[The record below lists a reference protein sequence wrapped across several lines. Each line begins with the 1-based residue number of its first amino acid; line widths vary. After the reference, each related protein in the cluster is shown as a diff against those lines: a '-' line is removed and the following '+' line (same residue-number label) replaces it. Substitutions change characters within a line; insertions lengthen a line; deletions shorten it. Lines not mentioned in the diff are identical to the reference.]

1 MKKIFSIFLFV
12 ISLVFL
18 SCSSAFDDNTGK
30 IEFSLPYGS
39 VGNARA
45 AGLNASETDV
55 IKKSYAFYLR
65 FTSSSVLENK
75 IESGQSGDRVIV
87 EDMEPG
93 LWTITALACEVE
105 NKKDFEEYILERGE
119 EAFEEPNETMGYDYF
134 MGKAKAQVNAG
145 QTSNVLLSLS
155 KVLQENEVFTGI
167 TVRLSTSEEKITSKN
182 YDTFMQNACLYGKYE
197 RRLGD
202 EVIDT
207 PEYEIYS
214 DFTYTKL
221 EPGEIGNKP
230 VVFTYTDENGEVYNS
245 APVIVPVYYDFAD
258 SVDDIKLSF
267 EPEYSVSK
275 GDELILSVSASSED
289 FTLKYYPEN
298 SDSPEDAVSYAFELV
313 PLSAVWTKAGA
324 ADPSPLSDKE
334 IEYSVDTSSVGT
346 FVYYNTTIFTLASI
360 NPKVSLEINKY
371 ILPAIHSPV
380 EIKVNVLA
388 LPEYTVTF
396 VKAGSEPETYITI
409 ETKSVT
415 KGEKVEQP
423 VVSVEEGYTF
433 HGWYEDDGYYN
444 PFNFENPIKK
454 DITLY
459 GLWTKN
465 ETPKYTITFVSAFT
479 DKKEVTVEEGTILK
493 SPEAL
498 TSEPIEGYVFDGWYT
513 DKDFTTL
520 YTFSA
525 PIISSFILYGKWIEL
540 PKYTVTFVFN
550 GKADEVTVIEGKT
563 VSPTGTTATEGYR
576 FDGWYTDESF
586 SGDKYDFDTPVKT
599 NLMLYARN
607 IPIEYTITY
616 ILNDGTNA
624 EANPTVYTIESGKIT
639 LIDPSKEGYDF
650 EGWLIIDEATGQNSV
665 IKEIEPTTLQ
675 NITLTASWKLKSF
688 KITFV
693 NPETDKAF
701 AEQFVDYL
709 GKVSAPEFT
718 EIMGYTFKGWYAD
731 KELTKEFDFDTP
743 VVSELTIYG
752 KWLANSNSGVHV
764 DFPEEPVTGQ
774 ITFTLTSDDKV
785 IQPGSDDYYTVKQ
798 GEIVTIKADFDVENS
813 EEYIINWDIDG
824 ENSEIRSNLLELDT
838 SKYLGYTHII
848 CSIFDT
854 ETQKIIFTGNLNVAV
869 IQ

>member
-45 AGLNASETDV
+45 AGLNPSETDV

-93 LWTITALACEVE
+93 LWTITALACEVQ
-105 NKKDFEEYILERGE
+105 NKKDFEEYILKRGE
-119 EAFEEPNETMGYDYF
+119 EVFEEPNETMGYDYF

-182 YDTFMQNACLYGKYE
+182 YDTFMQNASLYGKYE

-202 EVIDT
+202 EVIET
-207 PEYEIYS
+207 SESEIFS

-289 FTLKYYPEN
+289 FTLNYYPEN
-298 SDSPEDAVSYAFELV
+298 SDSPEDAVSYAFEPV

-346 FVYYNTTIFTLASI
+346 FIYYNTTLFTLASI
-360 NPKVSLEINKY
+360 DPKVSLEINKY

-409 ETKSVT
+409 DAKTVT

-479 DKKEVTVEEGTILK
+479 DKMEVTVEEGTILK

-498 TSEPIEGYVFDGWYT
+498 TSEPVEGYVFDAWYT
-513 DKDFTTL
+513 DKDCTTL

-525 PIISSFILYGKWIEL
+525 PVISSFILYGKWIEL
-540 PKYTVTFVFN
+540 PKYKVTFVY
-550 GKADEVTVIEGKT
+550 GSSSDDVEVIEGKT
-563 VSPTGTTATEGYR
+563 VEPPQIGTSVGR
-576 FDGWYTDESF
+576 NFDGWYTNNSF
-586 SGDKYDFDTPVKT
+586 EGEKYDFATPVT
-599 NLMLYARN
+599 TEFTLYGRY
-607 IPIEYTITY
+607 IPIEYKIIY
-616 ILNDGTNA
+616 ILNDGKNS
-624 EANPTVYTIESGKIT
+624 EKNPESYNVESGIIT
-639 LIDPSKEGYDF
+639 LTDPQKEHYTF
-650 EGWLIIDEATGQNSV
+650 AGWTTKDITGEETI
-665 IKEIEPTTLQ
+665 IKEISSSFARD
-675 NITLTASWKLKSF
+675 ITLTATWTIESF
-688 KITFV
+688 KVTFI
-693 NPETDKAF
+693 NSSGIAIG
-701 AEQFVDYL
+701 EQSVEY
-709 GKVSAPEFT
+709 GAKVKPISPTTME
-718 EIMGYTFKGWYAD
+718 GYSFKGWYAD
-731 KELTKEFDFDTP
+731 EDLTKEFDFDTP
-743 VVSELTIYG
+743 VDSDLIIYG
-752 KWLANSNSGVHV
+752 KWVADSSTGVNV
-764 DFPEEPVTGQ
+764 DFPEEPVTGV
-774 ITFTLTSDDKV
+774 ISFVLTSGDD
-785 IQPGSDDYYTVKQ
+785 ILDPDSQGYYTVEQ
-798 GEIVTIKADFDVENS
+798 GDIISIKASFDVDPTAND
-813 EEYIINWDIDG
+813 IIIWTVNGIDVESDG
-824 ENSEIRSNLLELDT
+824 ELLELDT
-838 SKYLGYTHII
+838 STYAGYTYIV
-848 CSIFDT
+848 CSVYDA

-869 IQ
+869 IK

>member
-167 TVRLSTSEEKITSKN
+167 TVKLSASEEKITSKN
-182 YDTFMQNACLYGKYE
+182 YDTFMQNASLYGKYE
-197 RRLGD
+197 RRLGN

-258 SVDDIKLSF
+258 YVDDIKLSF

-289 FTLKYYPEN
+289 FTLNYYPEN
-298 SDSPEDAVSYAFELV
+298 SDSPEDAVSYAFEPV
-313 PLSAVWTKAGA
+313 PLSTVWTKAGA
-324 ADPSPLSDKE
+324 VDPSPLSDKE

-346 FVYYNTTIFTLASI
+346 FIYYNTTLFTLASI
-360 NPKVSLEINKY
+360 DPKVSLEINKY

-409 ETKSVT
+409 DAKTVT

-479 DKKEVTVEEGTILK
+479 DKMEVTVEEGTILK

-498 TSEPIEGYVFDGWYT
+498 TSEPVEGYVFDAWYT
-513 DKDFTTL
+513 DKDCTTL

-525 PIISSFILYGKWIEL
+525 PVISSFILYGKWIEL
-540 PKYTVTFVFN
+540 PKYKVTFVY
-550 GKADEVTVIEGKT
+550 GSSSDDVEVIEGKT
-563 VSPTGTTATEGYR
+563 VEPPQLGTSEGR
-576 FDGWYTDESF
+576 KFDGWYTDKSYSEA
-586 SGDKYDFDTPVKT
+586 YDFETPVKADLT
-599 NLMLYARN
+599 LYARD
-607 IPIEYTITY
+607 ILIEYKVTY
-616 ILNDGTNA
+616 DLDGGENSDK
-624 EANPTVYTIESGKIT
+624 NPTSYNVASGT
-639 LIDPSKEGYDF
+639 LTLFDAQKEGYDF
-650 EGWLIIDEATGQNSV
+650 AGWTINISGEDEK
-665 IKEIEPTTLQ
+665 IEKIEPSFVRD
-675 NITLTASWKLKSF
+675 ITLTATWTVKTF
-688 KITFV
+688 KVTFINISGFEIGEKTV
-693 NPETDKAF
+693 EYKA
-701 AEQFVDYL
+701 
-709 GKVSAPEFT
+709 KVTPLSAPAME
-718 EIMGYTFKGWYAD
+718 GYSFKGWYAD
-731 KELTKEFDFDTP
+731 EDLTKEFDFDTP
-743 VVSELTIYG
+743 VDSDLTIYG
-752 KWLANSNSGVHV
+752 KWVADSNAGINV
-764 DFPEEPVTGQ
+764 DFPEEPVTGV
-774 ITFTLTSDDKV
+774 ISFVLTSGDD
-785 IQPGSDDYYTVKQ
+785 ILDPDSQGYYTIEQ
-798 GEIVTIKADFDVENS
+798 GETISIKASFDAETENYLIIWTVNGIDVES
-813 EEYIINWDIDG
+813 EDE
-824 ENSEIRSNLLELDT
+824 LLELDT
-838 SKYLGYTHII
+838 STYAGYTYIV
-848 CSIFDT
+848 CSVYDA

-869 IQ
+869 IK

>member
-167 TVRLSTSEEKITSKN
+167 TVRLSASEEKITSKN
-182 YDTFMQNACLYGKYE
+182 YDTFMQNASLYGKYE
-197 RRLGD
+197 RRLGN

-221 EPGEIGNKP
+221 GPGEIGNKP

-258 SVDDIKLSF
+258 YDDDIKLSF

-289 FTLKYYPEN
+289 FTLNYYPEN
-298 SDSPEDAVSYAFELV
+298 SDSPEDAVSYAFEPV

-324 ADPSPLSDKE
+324 VDPSPLSDKE

-346 FVYYNTTIFTLASI
+346 FIYYNTTLFTLASI
-360 NPKVSLEINKY
+360 DPKVSLEINKY

-409 ETKSVT
+409 DAKTVT

-479 DKKEVTVEEGTILK
+479 DKMEVTVEEGTILK

-498 TSEPIEGYVFDGWYT
+498 TSEPVEGYVFDAWYT
-513 DKDFTTL
+513 DKDCTTL

-525 PIISSFILYGKWIEL
+525 PVISSFILYGKWIEL
-540 PKYTVTFVFN
+540 PKYKVTFVY
-550 GKADEVTVIEGKT
+550 GSSSDDVEVIEGKT
-563 VSPTGTTATEGYR
+563 VEPPQLGTSEGR
-576 FDGWYTDESF
+576 KFDGWYTDKSYSEA
-586 SGDKYDFDTPVKT
+586 YDFETPVKADLT
-599 NLMLYARN
+599 LYARD
-607 IPIEYTITY
+607 ILIEYKVTY
-616 ILNDGTNA
+616 DLDGGENSDK
-624 EANPTVYTIESGKIT
+624 NPTSYNVASGT
-639 LIDPSKEGYDF
+639 LTLFDAQKEGYDF
-650 EGWLIIDEATGQNSV
+650 AGWTINISGEDEK
-665 IKEIEPTTLQ
+665 IEKIEPSFVRD
-675 NITLTASWKLKSF
+675 ITLTATWTVKTF
-688 KITFV
+688 KVTFINISGFEIGEKTV
-693 NPETDKAF
+693 EYKA
-701 AEQFVDYL
+701 
-709 GKVSAPEFT
+709 KVTPLSAPAME
-718 EIMGYTFKGWYAD
+718 GYSFKGWYAD
-731 KELTKEFDFDTP
+731 EDLTKEFDFDTP
-743 VVSELTIYG
+743 VDSDLIIYG
-752 KWLANSNSGVHV
+752 KWVADSSTGVNV
-764 DFPEEPVTGQ
+764 DFPEEPVTGV
-774 ITFTLTSDDKV
+774 ISFVLTSGDD
-785 IQPGSDDYYTVKQ
+785 ILDPDSQGYYTVEQ
-798 GEIVTIKADFDVENS
+798 GDIISIKASFDVDPTAND
-813 EEYIINWDIDG
+813 IIIWTVNGIDVESDG
-824 ENSEIRSNLLELDT
+824 ELLELDT
-838 SKYLGYTHII
+838 STYAGYTYIV
-848 CSIFDT
+848 CSVYDA

-869 IQ
+869 IK

>member
-55 IKKSYAFYLR
+55 IKKSYSFYLR

-105 NKKDFEEYILERGE
+105 NKKDFEEYILKHGE
-119 EAFEEPNETMGYDYF
+119 EAFEEPDETMGYDYF

-145 QTSNVLLSLS
+145 QTSNVLLNLS

-167 TVRLSTSEEKITSKN
+167 TVRLSASEEKITSKN
-182 YDTFMQNACLYGKYE
+182 YDTFMQNASLYGKYE

-202 EVIDT
+202 EVIET
-207 PEYEIYS
+207 SESEIYS

-258 SVDDIKLSF
+258 YDELLKVNLVPESENAVYSLTKGEELVLDVAPIYDTLSF
-267 EPEYSVSK
+267 NYYPKDSDKITEIDFTPYTVSSK
-275 GDELILSVSASSED
+275 WAAGKDELEALEDSFAVKINTEKAGDFSYMNTSSFGLRSDNEEANAFILS
-289 FTLKYYPEN
+289 TLERQ
-298 SDSPEDAVSYAFELV
+298 
-313 PLSAVWTKAGA
+313 
-324 ADPSPLSDKE
+324 
-334 IEYSVDTSSVGT
+334 IEV
-346 FVYYNTTIFTLASI
+346 A
-360 NPKVSLEINKY
+360 
-371 ILPAIHSPV
+371 
-380 EIKVNVLA
+380 VNVLDIFK
-388 LPEYTVTF
+388 VTF
-396 VKAGSEPETYITI
+396 VSPY
-409 ETKSVT
+409 
-415 KGEKVEQP
+415 GEKTEEVTEGKP
-423 VVSVEEGYTF
+423 VANPGSIASVEGF
-433 HGWYEDDGYYN
+433 I
-444 PFNFENPIKK
+444 FE
-454 DITLY
+454 
-459 GLWTKN
+459 
-465 ETPKYTITFVSAFT
+465 
-479 DKKEVTVEEGTILK
+479 
-493 SPEAL
+493 
-498 TSEPIEGYVFDGWYT
+498 GWYT
-513 DKDFTTL
+513 DKSFENEYDFDEPVTDDL
-520 YTFSA
+520 
-525 PIISSFILYGKWIEL
+525 ILYGKWSEI
-540 PKYTVTFVFN
+540 PPDSYTVTFTGKFMVEKSVIVTAGSKVNETDIPSASVEDYTFEGWYTDESYSDSTKFDFTTPVTDNLILYGYWKKLPEYRVTFVYN
-550 GKADEVTVIEGKT
+550 GKADEVTVIEGKI
-563 VSPTGTTATEGYR
+563 VSPNPIDETEGYS
-576 FDGWYTDESF
+576 FDGWYTNKSF
-586 SGDKYDFDTPVKT
+586 SGEKYDFDTPVKT

-616 ILNDGTNA
+616 ILDDGTNA

-650 EGWLIIDEATGQNSV
+650 EGWLIKDEATGQNSV

-709 GKVSAPEFT
+709 GKVSAPEST
-718 EIMGYTFKGWYAD
+718 GIMGYTFKGWYAD

-752 KWLANSNSGVHV
+752 KWIANSNSGVHV

-774 ITFTLTSDDKV
+774 ITFTLTSGNQV

-824 ENSEIRSNLLELDT
+824 ENSEIRSNSLELDT

-848 CSIFDT
+848 CSIFDA